1 MARLSGPPSIQP
13 ELLARSG
20 FQPYRPDERLTH
32 PAGAFAMDAY
42 SPFGGMHGLPPGKFE
57 IFLLFLNFF
66 TTFLSFRGS
75 LQSSCFSIS

>member
-42 SPFGGMHGLPPGKFE
+42 SPFGGMHGLPPG
-57 IFLLFLNFF
+57 NFF
-66 TTFLSFRGS
+66 DFLFFKTFY
-75 LQSSCFSIS
+75 